1 MSQEES
7 SKNVTTDEEKRLGND
22 RSQRPSAFMVALE
35 NMKGFTQKASVI
47 DMREQDKYPK
57 WFHVSSARNNAL
69 GYTVDIRG
77 ELRYPC

>member
-35 NMKGFTQKASVI
+35 NMKGFTQKALVI
-47 DMREQDKYPK
+47 DMREQINILSGSTS
-57 WFHVSSARNNAL
+57 VVAGIML
-69 GYTVDIRG
+69 
-77 ELRYPC
+77 

>member
-35 NMKGFTQKASVI
+35 NMKGFAQKALVI
-47 DMREQDKYPK
+47 DMREQNKYPK
-57 WFHVSSARNNAL
+57 
-69 GYTVDIRG
+69 
-77 ELRYPC
+77 